1 MGHTAAEIL
10 DALGRLP
17 DDVLAKHIPSFSPH
31 EIREGL
37 CMAARFLPRSMEK
50 RSNPLPLFPESG
62 IGNNPQQTSLF
73 LYTDGA
79 SRGNPGDAG
88 AGFVIVNEQGE
99 ELLAQGTYL
108 GSCTNN
114 VAEYKAL
121 IMGLSEVKKLGCDSI
136 LVSLDSQLIVRQ
148 VQGQYKVKSP
158 DLLPLY
164 KKVQELLANL
174 KNYTIKHIPREQN
187 KRADQL
193 ANQGIDNR
201 LGVGA

>member
-17 DDVLAKHIPSFSPH
+17 DDVLLKHIPSFSPH

-37 CMAARFLPRSMEK
+37 SIAARFLPRSIEK
-50 RSNPLPLFPESG
+50 RSNPLPLFSESETG
-62 IGNNPQQTSLF
+62 KKLKQNALF
-73 LYTDGA
+73 LFTDGA

-99 ELLAQGTYL
+99 ELLAQGIYL

-121 IMGLSEVKKLGCDSI
+121 IMGLSEATKLGCGSI
-136 LVSLDSQLIVRQ
+136 FVSLDSQLIVRQ
-148 VQGQYKVKSP
+148 VQGQYKVKSA

-164 KKVQELLANL
+164 KKVRELLANL